1 MLHKNPKQR
10 ITIPEMKKHPFFAA
24 IDWNKMMKREI
35 QPPIMLALDDSEDE
49 DKPKEDNE
57 EAMFLGEG
65 EKKELFKDKDYTAN
79 NQRTNRVKQFTF
91 IKNS

>member
-10 ITIPEMKKHPFFAA
+10 ITISEMKKHPFFAA

-49 DKPKEDNE
+49 DKP
-57 EAMFLGEG
+57 
-65 EKKELFKDKDYTAN
+65 
-79 NQRTNRVKQFTF
+79 
-91 IKNS
+91 